1 MKETGGNLS
10 KEITFEVDQKRC
22 TNKLLRYTN
31 YDTVYKEEVI
41 ATNLTQK
48 VETVL
53 KGSEEIN

>member
-1 MKETGGNLS
+1 MSWTEK
-10 KEITFEVDQKRC
+10 VY
-22 TNKLLRYTN
+22 KLLRYTN

-53 KGSEEIN
+53 KGSEEIK